1 MMSDIQRIKEKYG
14 QEAEQVI
21 ANGLQLEIKGKKYRC
36 PNGIAHKNND
46 RSPSMSWDPNAL
58 HMYCFGCGLKID
70 IYGYYKDH
78 LNYTHAEIIRELL
91 GREDYKSNRMEQNR
105 TTFKSELKKIE
116 PLSDECMAYIKLR
129 GLTEET
135 VKHFELV
142 TYKKQIAFPYFR
154 GDTITGYK
162 LRKPMK
168 NPGNPK
174 MTSITGSKPY
184 LFNSKNIEPGGDELI
199 LCEGEFDCMVIW
211 QCGFKNV
218 VSVGAGANSLKTLL
232 EQAKEFLDSFQYL
245 IIVSDNDEAG
255 ANMDKLLVEQYG
267 EKVKLIDK
275 RLYTRKDINEEYV
288 VNGANSVLKI
298 IESAR
303 WKIEGRWDLDSQPYE
318 GLTAKPG
325 KYIPT
330 GINTVDNA
338 INDLAPG
345 CVTLITGRTNEGKT
359 TFTKQIIANAI
370 NLGNKV
376 YVVSGEGDLVK
387 FVNEIYQVVIGRNP
401 AYYKSIKVNKRWHKE
416 PKPDVLKALRQWHK
430 GKLVLFNK
438 GESNL
443 KTIEELFSMIEYE
456 IKLKKHDLVII
467 DNLMSVLTA
476 KAIEKL
482 EKQAEF
488 MQRCH
493 DIANAYRIHII
504 LVLHPNKSYQKGTKM
519 DVEQISGNM
528 DLGNKADNI
537 IQVAREYD
545 DEKIAQGINGRISVL
560 KNRYYSDLP
569 SCDTYFDVDT
579 GQLAEITDDG
589 YVLYEF
595 DWEKYL
601 PNQQLIPDWVEVE
614 EEQCPF

>member
-1 MMSDIQRIKEKYG
+1 
-14 QEAEQVI
+14 
-21 ANGLQLEIKGKKYRC
+21 
-36 PNGIAHKNND
+36 
-46 RSPSMSWDPNAL
+46 
-58 HMYCFGCGLKID
+58 
-70 IYGYYKDH
+70 
-78 LNYTHAEIIRELL
+78 
-91 GREDYKSNRMEQNR
+91 
-105 TTFKSELKKIE
+105 
-116 PLSDECMAYIKLR
+116 
-129 GLTEET
+129 
-135 VKHFELV
+135 
-142 TYKKQIAFPYFR
+142 
-154 GDTITGYK
+154 
-162 LRKPMK
+162 MK

-232 EQAKEFLDSFQYL
+232 EQAKEFLDSFSYL
-245 IIVSDNDEAG
+245 IVVSDNDEAG

-376 YVVSGEGDLVK
+376 YVVSG
-387 FVNEIYQVVIGRNP
+387 R
-401 AYYKSIKVNKRWHKE
+401 
-416 PKPDVLKALRQWHK
+416 
-430 GKLVLFNK
+430 
-438 GESNL
+438 
-443 KTIEELFSMIEYE
+443 
-456 IKLKKHDLVII
+456 
-467 DNLMSVLTA
+467 
-476 KAIEKL
+476 
-482 EKQAEF
+482 
-488 MQRCH
+488 
-493 DIANAYRIHII
+493 
-504 LVLHPNKSYQKGTKM
+504 
-519 DVEQISGNM
+519 
-528 DLGNKADNI
+528 
-537 IQVAREYD
+537 
-545 DEKIAQGINGRISVL
+545 
-560 KNRYYSDLP
+560 
-569 SCDTYFDVDT
+569 
-579 GQLAEITDDG
+579 
-589 YVLYEF
+589 
-595 DWEKYL
+595 
-601 PNQQLIPDWVEVE
+601 
-614 EEQCPF
+614 